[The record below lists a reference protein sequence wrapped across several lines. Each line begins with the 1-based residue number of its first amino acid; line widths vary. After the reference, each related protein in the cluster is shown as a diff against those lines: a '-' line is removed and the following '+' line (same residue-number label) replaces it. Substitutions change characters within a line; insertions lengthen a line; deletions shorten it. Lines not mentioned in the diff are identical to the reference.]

1 MVGNSVGELGRLD
14 LRQGGRV
21 VGQYKGFGGGVT
33 AVDVSRDGAVMAA
46 SGLDRYLRTFCLEK
60 PSLLARVCVCVC
72 VCVGVG
78 VCVCVC
84 VCVLGVCVLGE
95 LSVCVCVCVLGELS
109 VCLQVYLK
117 LQCRCLLFGESYP
130 PTAATADSEREEE
143 RDSDVEDVWASM
155 ETVGKRNGM

>member
-33 AVDVSRDGAVMAA
+33 AVDVSRDGAVVAA

-60 PSLLARVCVCVC
+60 PSLLARVCV
-72 VCVGVG
+72 G
-78 VCVCVC
+78 
-84 VCVLGVCVLGE
+84 
-95 LSVCVCVCVLGELS
+95 VCVCVLGELS

-155 ETVGKRNGM
+155 ETVRERNGM